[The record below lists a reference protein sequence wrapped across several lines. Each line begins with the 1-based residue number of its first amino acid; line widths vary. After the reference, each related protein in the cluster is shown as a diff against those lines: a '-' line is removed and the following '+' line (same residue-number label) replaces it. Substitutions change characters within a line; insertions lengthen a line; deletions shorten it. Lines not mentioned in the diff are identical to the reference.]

1 MVKSRDWVIA
11 GTAWRTARAASCW
24 LRLAKK
30 GSEVNT
36 SPLARDWDRAANT
49 ASKCCSALACRTWSC
64 NAESLGRGLQVP
76 HLRSGGGAR
85 RVGDSA
91 DDRGGPDHLLE
102 DLQPLAARLH
112 AQARHAREIAVRP
125 VQAAHHAQR
134 DGIAAHLEHDRDG
147 RGRRFRRECHG
158 SAAGCDEH
166 GHLLV
171 GQFSRERRQSVVAP
185 FRPSKLDGEVA
196 AFDVSGFG
204 ETIAEGADAAGE
216 GVRRF
221 RAEIPDHR
229 HPRLLRLSGERP
241 SSRRR
246 RPKQGY
252 ELASPH
258 PPSHQRERSA
268 ARAWQ

>member
-36 SPLARDWDRAANT
+36 SPLARRSGQGREHGVEVLFGAGMQNME
-49 ASKCCSALACRTWSC
+49 LH
-64 NAESLGRGLQVP
+64 AESLGRGLQVP

-102 DLQPLAARLH
+102 DLQPLGARLH

-134 DGIAAHLEHDRDG
+134 DGIAAHLEHDRDR

-171 GQFSRERRQSVVAP
+171 GQISRERRQSVVAP

-216 GVRRF
+216 GARRF

-241 SSRRR
+241 PSRR
-246 RPKQGY
+246 RPKQGH

-258 PPSHQRERSA
+258 PPSHQRERSR